1 MVAAGLTAYRQGV
14 QTEVRGLA
22 GQLQERRTA
31 GSPASGDE
39 IRQLVNESFERCGA
53 LRRSELTEDNRSK
66 ADVCFVT
73 VDRTLEE
80 LVHETAVYPAD
91 DAQLAHLQDALDL
104 LLAAYKEGYTE
115 ETLPLSVLAALM
127 EVRPISACEP
137 IVAYIEARVGP
148 LTKGMEYQRGRGPIL
163 LRLLNDLLRRLPRSQ
178 SQSVILSGRIL
189 MLLSSAYPL
198 GEKSGVNLRGN
209 FNIGK
214 GTVFEQEAEK
224 EMEGAKEDAKKED
237 VKMEVEEGEEEE
249 LPKDAEN
256 PAESNPSQFYTTF
269 WSLQRIF
276 NNPPLLFAAPPA
288 ASTSADADP
297 FRTLKNGL
305 RQTLAAFAAATKKE
319 KELAG
324 SAKEG
329 AVSGKAKESEVD
341 TEEGLE
347 EYFFPKF
354 LTSRN
359 LLELEL
365 ADANFRRQI
374 LIQMLI
380 LFQYLLSL
388 TPAERTRV
396 QSFHPLNAA
405 ALSPFVLQTENE
417 TWIREMRSRTL
428 DELDAM
434 DGGRRFRK
442 AVQLVLQREQNW
454 MDWKLRSCAPF
465 TKPSLDAAAES
476 EKARAKL
483 RAATRKTKKFP
494 YKMGNPNL
502 NRTWQHNTTTLDGFE
517 PNVADDEL
525 NYILREYRLEKN
537 RVKQQEAQLARTA
550 PGSSQRYEIEATLEQ
565 KRIRLQAL
573 HWRAIRAASTQ
584 HLRHFSSIGAGDVEK
599 LESLVDDERRK
610 EEEEEERLAEADGK
624 EAAVDEATPK
634 KEYDSD
640 SSVLGLH
647 ERKSSEGA
655 KGKEGSDVK
664 VQQQEA
670 GTPEPEDAA
679 RKNAGGEDEPG
690 TPPPKDVTMPGTP
703 GTPKR
708 PREED
713 VAMQDG
719 EVEVKRQ
726 RVE

>member
-1 MVAAGLTAYRQGV
+1 MAATGLTTYRQGI
-14 QTEVRGLA
+14 QAELRGLA
-22 GQLQERRTA
+22 GQLQERRNA

-39 IRQLVNESFERCGA
+39 IRQLVKESFERCAA
-53 LRRSELTEDNRSK
+53 LKRSDLTEENRSK

-91 DAQLAHLQDALDL
+91 ETALAHLQDALDL
-104 LLAAYKEGYTE
+104 LLAAYEEGYTE

-137 IVAYIEARVGP
+137 IVAYIESRVGP

-224 EMEGAKEDAKKED
+224 EMEEAKEDAKKED

-276 NNPPLLFAAPPA
+276 NNPPLLFAAPPV

-341 TEEGLE
+341 AEEGLE

-365 ADANFRRQI
+365 AAVNFRRQI
-374 LIQMLI
+374 LVQMLI

-428 DELDAM
+428 DELDSM

-502 NRTWQHNTTTLDGFE
+502 NRTWQHNATTLDGFE

-537 RVKQQEAQLARTA
+537 RVKQQEAQLARAA
-550 PGSSQRYEIEATLEQ
+550 PGSSQRYEIEATLDQ

-573 HWRAIRAASTQ
+573 HWRAVRAASTQ
-584 HLRHFSSIGAGDVEK
+584 HLRHFASIGAGDVEK

-610 EEEEEERLAEADGK
+610 KEEEEERLAEANGK
-624 EAAVDEATPK
+624 DAADEATPK

-647 ERKSSEGA
+647 ERMSPDVA
-655 KGKEGSDVK
+655 KGKEGSEAK
-664 VQQQEA
+664 QQQQEA

-679 RKNAGGEDEPG
+679 KKNARGEDEPG
-690 TPPPKDVTMPGTP
+690 TPPPKDVAMPGTP
-703 GTPKR
+703 VTPKR

>member
-1 MVAAGLTAYRQGV
+1 MAAAGLTAYRQRIQATV
-14 QTEVRGLA
+14 HGLA
-22 GQLQERRTA
+22 EQLRERRNC
-31 GSPASGDE
+31 GSPASSDE
-39 IRQLVNESFERCGA
+39 IRQLVKGAFELCRA
-53 LRRSELTEDNRSK
+53 LKRGEATEDNRSR
-66 ADVCFVT
+66 AD
-73 VDRTLEE
+73 
-80 LVHETAVYPAD
+80 AVYPAD
-91 DAQLAHLQDALDL
+91 ESALAHMQDALDL
-104 LLAAYKEGYTE
+104 LLAAYEEGYTE
-115 ETLPLSVLAALM
+115 ETLPLSVLAALL

-137 IVAYIEARVGP
+137 IVAYIESRVGP
-148 LTKGMEYQRGRGPIL
+148 LTKAMEYQRGRGPIL

-214 GTVFEQEAEK
+214 GTVFEHEAEK

-256 PAESNPSQFYTTF
+256 QAESNPSQFYTTF

-276 NNPPLLFAAPPA
+276 NNPPLLFAAHPA
-288 ASTSADADP
+288 ASTSTDADP
-297 FRTLKNGL
+297 FRTLQNGL

-329 AVSGKAKESEVD
+329 VLSGKAEESEVNA
-341 TEEGLE
+341 EEKEGLE

-374 LIQMLI
+374 LVQMLI
-380 LFQYLLSL
+380 LYQYLLSL
-388 TPAERTRV
+388 TPAERARV
-396 QSFHPLNAA
+396 QSFTPLNAA
-405 ALSPFVLQTENE
+405 ALSPFTLQAEHE

-428 DELDAM
+428 DELDSM
-434 DGGRRFRK
+434 EGGRRFRK
-442 AVQLVLQREQNW
+442 AVQLVLQREHNW

-476 EKARAKL
+476 DKARTKL

-537 RVKQQEAQLARTA
+537 RAKQQEAQLACAA
-550 PGSSQRYEIEATLEQ
+550 PGSSQRYEVEATLQQ

-584 HLRHFSSIGAGDVEK
+584 HLRHFSSIGAGDVDK
-599 LESLVDDERRK
+599 LQSLIDEERRQK
-610 EEEEEERLAEADGK
+610 EEKEEERLAEVEGKGPAAD
-624 EAAVDEATPK
+624 EPSPK

-640 SSVLGLH
+640 TSVLGLN
-647 ERKSSEGA
+647 ERKSPDVV
-655 KGKEGSDVK
+655 KGKQAQDVK
-664 VQQQEA
+664 KPQEEA

-679 RKNAGGEDEPG
+679 KKTAAGGDDEPG
-690 TPPPKDVTMPGTP
+690 TPPPKDVAMPGTP

-719 EVEVKRQ
+719 EVGAKRQ